1 MSYVGNNTFLYNR
14 SRCAVASKMGS
25 GDGELAVE
33 NCFSKITALPAAGV
47 YVIAVDQV
55 GRSKL
60 LGTVDQR

>member
-1 MSYVGNNTFLYNR
+1 MSETTLSCTIAVVVR
-14 SRCAVASKMGS
+14 SHLRWEAA
-25 GDGELAVE
+25 AVE